1 MFFLTHTEYAR
12 FAGCAGG
19 VGRVWRASRPG
30 AFKPHPAGRTPQ
42 TDRARMRL
50 ILPNKTSHHNSQS
63 WRPKPSAAKPRL
75 LRSAS
80 AHVARRSLWRTSCQA
95 VPRSSP
101 PGCRPGPHRPTR
113 TARTPRTK
121 PGSRRTAGPRPDPTN
136 DTTSPQFGVKRP
148 AIFLCLAGSCPP
160 KQFKICFLA
169 AALPEQSG
177 CNKNGT
183 GVSQR
188 HGRAEANLVQLLDLW
203 SAGWK
208 HQGRIR
214 AVGPGAD
221 ERCHAGCGKAAQ
233 PSTIFCSHLS
243 ERIWTLWGI
252 SPANGCGLKTRK
264 TPRLADKKSGR
275 KLRGKWLDMHD
286 KPVSFDAAAITWWS
300 RTRAACALQ
309 NSVLSGL
316 LNPAA

>member
-1 MFFLTHTEYAR
+1 MSHAAHSRHIRAWHRSTTSPTHTRHIRHIRHAR
-12 FAGCAGG
+12 H
-19 VGRVWRASRPG
+19 RSTTSPQTPRHIRHIRHTRHRSTTSP
-30 AFKPHPAGRTPQ
+30 PHPR
-42 TDRARMRL
+42 
-50 ILPNKTSHHNSQS
+50 H
-63 WRPKPSAAKPRL
+63 
-75 LRSAS
+75 
-80 AHVARRSLWRTSCQA
+80 
-95 VPRSSP
+95 
-101 PGCRPGPHRPTR
+101 TR
-113 TARTPRTK
+113 HTRHIQ

-214 AVGPGAD
+214 AVGLGAD

-233 PSTIFCSHLS
+233 PSTIFCSRLS

-252 SPANGCGLKTRK
+252 SPANGCGLKTTRR

-300 RTRAACALQ
+300 RTRAACALSGEGVVSSYPIPWWLQAWFRDIGQ